1 MASRWK
7 AISRTLA
14 RQRFPERVHMDG
26 NDRCEEERKQLR
38 LQPSTDDRAGL
49 RGGADRLVSLAQAQC
64 ANRRSMEIETNGPD

>member
-38 LQPSTDDRAGL
+38 LQPSTDDRRPVYEAGRIGSLVWRKPNVPIDGL
-49 RGGADRLVSLAQAQC
+49 RR
-64 ANRRSMEIETNGPD
+64 